1 MNYLSLEE
9 VCDRVGLTKNQL
21 SYLIKY
27 KQIEPINLATWKADG
42 GYRFE
47 QEDVKK
53 LEEIYK
59 DSLTL
64 KEAAEF
70 LNKSKTYVH
79 NAAKDG
85 ILPFKEIAKGKS
97 TERSYLKRDLE
108 NFKRE
113 IENTSKEESREKKQ
127 HMSLYLDP
135 KVVEAIKKKASKKGY
150 NGYKKFAEDILYEE
164 VKEEIEE

>member
-1 MNYLSLEE
+1 MDYLSLEE

-21 SYLIKY
+21 GYLIKY
-27 KQIEPINLATWKADG
+27 KHIEPINMATWKADG

-47 QEDVKK
+47 QGDVEK
-53 LEEIYK
+53 LEELYK

-70 LNKSKTYVH
+70 LSKSKTYVH

-97 TERSYLKRDLE
+97 TERLYLKKDLE
-108 NFKRE
+108 IFKER
-113 IENTSKEESREKKQ
+113 IENRSKEESKEKKQ
-127 HMSLYLDP
+127 QGRLYLDE
-135 KVVEAIKKKASKKGY
+135 KVVEAIKKKAAKKGY
-150 NGYKKFAEDILYEE
+150 NGYKKFAEDILSAE
-164 VKEEIEE
+164 VKEDIEE

>member
-1 MNYLSLEE
+1 MNYLSFEE
-9 VCDRVGLTKNQL
+9 ACDRVGLTKNQL

-27 KQIEPINLATWKADG
+27 KQIEPINSTTWKADG

-47 QEDVKK
+47 QEDVEK
-53 LEEIYK
+53 LEALYK

-85 ILPFKEIAKGKS
+85 VLPFKEIAKGKS
-97 TERSYLKRDLE
+97 TERLYLKTDLE
-108 NFKRE
+108 IFKKE

-127 HMSLYLDP
+127 HVSLYLDP
-135 KVVEAIKKKASKKGY
+135 EVVEAIKKKASKKGY
-150 NGYKKFAEDILYEE
+150 NGYKKFVEDILYEE
-164 VKEEIEE
+164 VKAEIE

>member
-1 MNYLSLEE
+1 MDYLSLEE

-21 SYLIKY
+21 GYLIIHKH
-27 KQIEPINLATWKADG
+27 IEPINMATWKADG

-47 QEDVKK
+47 QGDVEK
-53 LEEIYK
+53 LEELYK

-70 LNKSKTYVH
+70 LGKSKTYVH

-97 TERSYLKRDLE
+97 TERLYLK
-108 NFKRE
+108 
-113 IENTSKEESREKKQ
+113 
-127 HMSLYLDP
+127 
-135 KVVEAIKKKASKKGY
+135 
-150 NGYKKFAEDILYEE
+150 
-164 VKEEIEE
+164 

>member
-1 MNYLSLEE
+1 MDYLSLEE

-21 SYLIKY
+21 GYLIKY
-27 KQIEPINLATWKADG
+27 KHIEPINLDTWKADG

-47 QEDVKK
+47 QEDVKR
-53 LEEIYK
+53 LEELYK

-97 TERSYLKRDLE
+97 TERLYLKNDLVI
-108 NFKRE
+108 FKQK
-113 IENTSKEESREKKQ
+113 IENTSKEDSREKKQ
-127 HMSLYLDP
+127 HLSLYLDP
-135 KVVEAIKKKASKKGY
+135 KVVEVIKKKASKKGC
-150 NGYKKFAEDILYEE
+150 NGYKKFVEQILYEE
-164 VKEEIEE
+164 VKEDIEE

>member
-9 VCDRVGLTKNQL
+9 ACDRVGLTKNQL
-21 SYLIKY
+21 GYLVKY
-27 KQIEPINLATWKADG
+27 KHIEPINLATWKADG

-53 LEEIYK
+53 LEELYK

-64 KEAAEF
+64 KEATEF

-85 ILPFKEIAKGKS
+85 ILPFKEIDKGKS
-97 TERSYLKRDLE
+97 TERLYLKKDLE
-108 NFKRE
+108 IFKER
-113 IENTSKEESREKKQ
+113 IENRSKEKLKEK
-127 HMSLYLDP
+127 SS
-135 KVVEAIKKKASKKGY
+135 I
-150 NGYKKFAEDILYEE
+150 
-164 VKEEIEE
+164 

>member
-1 MNYLSLEE
+1 MDYLSLEE
-9 VCDRVGLTKNQL
+9 VCYRVGLTKNQL
-21 SYLIKY
+21 GYLIKY

-53 LEEIYK
+53 LEELYK

-97 TERSYLKRDLE
+97 TERLYLKSDLE
-108 NFKRE
+108 IFKER
-113 IENTSKEESREKKQ
+113 IENRSKEESKEKKQ
-127 HMSLYLDP
+127 HLSLYLDE
-135 KVVEAIKKKASKKGY
+135 KVLEAIKKKAEKKGY
-150 NGYKKFAEDILYEE
+150 NGYKKFAEDILTAE
-164 VKEEIEE
+164 VKEDIKE